1 MAELK
6 CILDQIP
13 ASKRAYFVRKQTT
26 CPSGFGRTCP
36 IILEKPLYYVMRRPV
51 DNVGQKSDFYGTKTK
66 IFRGP
71 FAGDAGKA
79 TAEKIA
85 KDCNETFHTAYVR
98 D

>member
-1 MAELK
+1 
-6 CILDQIP
+6 
-13 ASKRAYFVRKQTT
+13 
-26 CPSGFGRTCP
+26 
-36 IILEKPLYYVMRRPV
+36 MRRPV